1 MKTAQM
7 FFVDC
12 VAPSKSVIYLN
23 QTFNLSEVSSL
34 SFFLFSVK

>member
-12 VAPSKSVIYLN
+12 VAPSKSVIELN
-23 QTFNLSEVSSL
+23 QAFNVSEVFF